1 MNKNKVHLTICG
13 IECVVGSDDPE
24 SYVLSVG
31 DEVQKAMNGVM
42 SKNDRISTTMAAVI
56 AALSFCDDARKAKDS
71 ADNLRSQIKD
81 YLEDSSKSRM
91 EADESRREI
100 ERLRR
105 EIQTLRSRLS
115 GEGEET
121 APAAAAHPSE
131 APVQQAAKTG
141 SYSRPAVKSSEL
153 QEQEGFMKIMGR
165 KSKGLKAREMAL

>member
-1 MNKNKVHLTICG
+1 MSKNKIRLTICG
-13 IECVVGSDDPE
+13 IECVLGSDDPE
-24 SYVLSVG
+24 SYVLSIG

-105 EIQTLRSRLS
+105 ELQTLRSRLS
-115 GEGEET
+115 QEGENREDS
-121 APAAAAHPSE
+121 ASPQLPPIE

-141 SYSRPAVKSSEL
+141 SFSRPAVKSSEL
-153 QEQEGFMKIMGR
+153 EEQEGFM
-165 KSKGLKAREMAL
+165 SFFEDHARENS